1 MSSLIVFSIE
11 QYWTFILTNKKV
23 GLWNRWGR
31 WGRRGGGGASA
42 PVAPPLPMSLAFLNY
57 FFHFRG
63 VHSRS
68 CIMGNHGKMAGYWKI
83 FIGIQ
88 SQLFLP
94 EFIYLIVSLW
104 KELLPSSKK
113 QYTKS
118 EIAKMSV
125 TSFKKTSIFPY
136 IFCHFDTVELQKMY
150 GKNQGF
156 LKTDHRLLFMSVVSQ
171 QSTTTVDY
179 CTSILAVSY
188 RDILL
193 LLLLLLLFCYFAN
206 RSLTDDGA

>member
-1 MSSLIVFSIE
+1 M
-11 QYWTFILTNKKV
+11 KKV
-23 GLWNRWGR
+23 ELWNLWGR
-31 WGRRGGGGASA
+31 WGCGRTDRTPSPYEPGFCR
-42 PVAPPLPMSLAFLNY
+42 LL
-57 FFHFRG
+57 FFFRG

-94 EFIYLIVSLW
+94 EFIYLIVFLW

-125 TSFKKTSIFPY
+125 ISFKKTSIFPY

-156 LKTDHRLLFMSVVSQ
+156 LKTDHRLLFMSVESQ
-171 QSTTTVDY
+171 QSTTTVY
-179 CTSILAVSY
+179 HCTSILAVSY

-193 LLLLLLLFCYFAN
+193 LLFLFCYFAN
-206 RSLTDDGA
+206 RSLMDHGA